1 MGRFRRGLFTVTE
14 IYGVT
19 GMPLSGKT
27 TVANMMKDKGFSVL
41 DMGDVVRIE
50 MEKRDIETEDTGDWV
65 NAMRD
70 EHGMD
75 AIAQL
80 SIPYFEELVDEKDKI
95 VITGMRSWD
104 EKQRFE
110 KEMDEEI
117 EVLAVWTS
125 RETRKQRREERAR
138 EEDLKGDE
146 FHERDL
152 REIEN
157 GVGKLMALSDDM
169 IRNEDVT
176 EKQLEQ
182 KVEKLIES

>member
-1 MGRFRRGLFTVTE
+1 MTE
-14 IYGVT
+14 IYGIT

-27 TVANMMKDKGFSVL
+27 TVAEFMKDHGFAVL

-50 MEKRDIETEDTGDWV
+50 MEKRNIATEDTGDWV
-65 NAMRD
+65 NDMRE

-80 SIPYFEELVDEKDKI
+80 SAPYLEEMIEEKEKI
-95 VITGMRSWD
+95 VITGMRGWN

-110 KEMDEEI
+110 KETGEELDI
-117 EVLAVWTS
+117 VTVWTS
-125 RETRKQRREERAR
+125 RQTRRERREERKR

-152 REIEN
+152 REVSN
-157 GVGKLMALSDDM
+157 GVGKLMALSNYM
-169 IRNEDVT
+169 IKNEGISED
-176 EKQLEQ
+176 ELQQ

>member
-1 MGRFRRGLFTVTE
+1 VTQ

-27 TVANMMKDKGFSVL
+27 TVAAFMEDNGFAAL

-50 MEKRDIETEDTGDWV
+50 MEKRNIGTEDTGDWV
-65 NAMRD
+65 NEMRN

-80 SIPYFEELVDEKDKI
+80 SIPYLEEVMEENENI

-104 EKQRFE
+104 EKNTFE
-110 KEMDEEI
+110 DKTGQSI
-117 EVLAVWTS
+117 NIIGVWTS
-125 RETRKQRREERAR
+125 KEIRKERRQERMR
-138 EEDLKGDE
+138 EEDIKGDD

-157 GVGKLMALSDDM
+157 GVGKLMALSDFM
-169 IRNEDVT
+169 IKNQGISE
-176 EKQLEQ
+176 EQLKN
-182 KVEKLIES
+182 KVESLIES

>member
-1 MGRFRRGLFTVTE
+1 MTE

-27 TVANMMKDKGFSVL
+27 TVANYMEDEDFAVL

-50 MEKRDIETEDTGDWV
+50 MEKRSIATEDTGDWV
-65 NAMRD
+65 NDMRA

-75 AIAQL
+75 AIAHL
-80 SIPYFEELVDEKDKI
+80 SVPYLQELMDEKEKI
-95 VITGMRSWD
+95 VITGMRGWT

-110 KEMDEEI
+110 KETGEEI
-117 EVLAVWTS
+117 DVVAVWTS
-125 RETRKQRREERAR
+125 RETRKERREERKR
-138 EEDLKGDE
+138 EEDIKGDG
-146 FHERDL
+146 FHERDI

-157 GVGKLMALSDDM
+157 GVGKLMALSDHV
-169 IRNEDVT
+169 IKNEDIT
-176 EKQLEQ
+176 EEQLKT

>member
-1 MGRFRRGLFTVTE
+1 MTE

-27 TVANMMKDKGFSVL
+27 TVAEFMKDHGFAVL

-50 MEKRDIETEDTGDWV
+50 MEKRSIATEDTGDWV
-65 NAMRD
+65 NDMRD

-80 SIPYFEELVDEKDKI
+80 SAPYLEEMSDEKEKI
-95 VITGMRSWD
+95 VITGMRGWS

-110 KEMDEEI
+110 KETGEELQI
-117 EVLAVWTS
+117 LAVWTS
-125 RETRKQRREERAR
+125 RETRRNRRAERQR
-138 EEDLKGDE
+138 EEDIRGDG

-157 GVGKLMALSDDM
+157 GVGKLMALSDHM
-169 IRNEDVT
+169 IRNEGID
-176 EKQLEQ
+176 EEELEQ
-182 KVEKLIES
+182 EVESLIES